1 MSPFWRFP
9 DAITP
14 KHIVGRTKP
23 LARQWRLLLAV
34 HFLIDGY
41 SLCLGFLA

>member
-1 MSPFWRFP
+1 MGREFAFISV
-9 DAITP
+9 A
-14 KHIVGRTKP
+14 KGGRTKP
-23 LARQWRLLLAV
+23 LARQWRLRLTV